1 MTVWGRTTSM
11 YVLYSDLIEERK
23 APISERKAEK
33 FSFCR
38 IVGFFLRNKPFD
50 IGGKKS
56 SLKK

>member
-1 MTVWGRTTSM
+1 M
-11 YVLYSDLIEERK
+11 YMLYADLVEERK
-23 APISERKAEK
+23 APISERKEER

-38 IVGFFLRNKPFD
+38 IVGFFLRNKQFD